1 MKLIDI
7 TSKEEYAQIKL
18 LSVLYHE
25 DDDQVVFVFAYP
37 EGASPS
43 AELKNSLKKEIAEI
57 MKGLCK
63 FKFKFKQSYIDSQ
76 VLFDDLMELTQLKFP
91 FLKSSVK
98 PKDLNFE
105 KNNGELNITLELDN
119 VSAGF
124 AGENEFCAEFEKL
137 LRGKYFE
144 KVEVKL
150 LANGELEVEDE
161 PESQQTSD
169 LYNIFSQETKLNV
182 VEVDEVIN
190 LVGKLITQDA
200 QLINTIKKNSEDIV
214 VLAGKMTN
222 PVMSQYVPKSQK
234 NSDEPKMRDKFS
246 FTLED
251 ASGSIEVVMFP
262 SGKTSEKLAQLT
274 PDSEVLIEGKVSQFN
289 GNINITANAL
299 SLCKVLT
306 KEVQYL
312 WREPISEYRTV
323 NPKPMVEFQQ
333 MDLFSEVSEK
343 SSYWEERKSVV
354 VFDFETTGLDASC
367 CEIIEIGAVK
377 VEDGVCVESFSTLIN
392 PEKHLPTEIT
402 QITGITDDMLVF
414 APTLEQVL
422 PDFHKFVQ
430 GSVLSAYN
438 IGFDIKFL
446 EKAGQKFRYKFDNE
460 KIDTLEL
467 ARKNIASLH
476 NYKLSS
482 VVKALDITLNDAH
495 RALND
500 AIATAKVFIKLIKK
514 EDIPQNLFK
523 KSM

>member
-1 MKLIDI
+1 MRLTDI
-7 TSKEEYAQIKL
+7 TSKEEYAQLKL
-18 LSVLYHE
+18 LSVLYNE
-25 DDDQVVFVFAYP
+25 DDDQTTFIFAYP
-37 EGASPS
+37 EGVIPS
-43 AELKNSLKKEIAEI
+43 TELKNSLKKEIAEM
-57 MKGLCK
+57 MKGLSK
-63 FKFKFKQSYIDSQ
+63 FKLKFKQSYVDTQ
-76 VLFDDLMELTQLKFP
+76 VLFDDLMELVRLQFPYLKGLVEPEDLSFD
-91 FLKSSVK
+91 K
-98 PKDLNFE
+98 KDG
-105 KNNGELNITLELDN
+105 KINITLELDN
-119 VSAGF
+119 VSVKILR
-124 AGENEFCAEFEKL
+124 ENEFCAEFEAL
-137 LRGKYFE
+137 LKGKYFE
-144 KVEVKL
+144 KVEVNL
-150 LANGELEVEDE
+150 LANRELEVEEE
-161 PESQQTSD
+161 PELPPAND
-169 LYNIFSQETKLNV
+169 LYNIFSQEAKLNV

-200 QLINTIKKNSEDIV
+200 QLINTVKKNSEDNI

-222 PVMSQYVPKSQK
+222 PLMSQFVPKSQK
-234 NSDEPKMRDKFS
+234 NSDEPQMRDKFS
-246 FTLED
+246 FILED

-274 PDSEVLIEGKVSQFN
+274 PDSEVLIEGQVSQFSDK
-289 GNINITANAL
+289 INIKANAL

-312 WREPISEYRTV
+312 WREPIQEYRTV
-323 NPKPMVEFQQ
+323 QPKPMVEFQQ
-333 MDLFSEVSEK
+333 MDLFSAESEK

-354 VFDFETTGLDASC
+354 VFDFETTGLDASY

-392 PEKHLPTEIT
+392 PGKRLPAEIT

-446 EKAGQKFRYKFDNE
+446 KKAGQKLRFKFDNE
-460 KIDTLEL
+460 QIDTLEL
-467 ARKNIASLH
+467 ARKKISSLH

-500 AIATAKVFIKLIKK
+500 AIATAKVFVKLI
-514 EDIPQNLFK
+514 
-523 KSM
+523 